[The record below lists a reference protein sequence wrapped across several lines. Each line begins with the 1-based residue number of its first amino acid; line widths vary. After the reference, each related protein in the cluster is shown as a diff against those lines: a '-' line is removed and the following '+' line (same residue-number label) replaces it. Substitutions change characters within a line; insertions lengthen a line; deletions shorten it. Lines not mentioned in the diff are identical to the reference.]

1 MTRTFEEL
9 IPDLLGARGL
19 TGVPPNI
26 AVFHLRKAA
35 IELCERSHVW
45 SQVLEIDS
53 QSGVQDYPLELPG
66 DAKVVAV
73 REVKIGNCCLSP
85 NRSGLCRGCGCHQ
98 FRVEGNHTLWV
109 PESHQ
114 DEEQAI
120 KVLVVCKPGQDACN
134 FPEELYEDWSDVIAD
149 GAAYRCFAMPKTEW
163 YSAGM
168 VTFYIKKFNVGV
180 TRAKNQRVL
189 QRTTGPLM
197 MVGARF

>member
-85 NRSGLCRGCGCHQ
+85 DRSGLCGGCGCHQ

-168 VTFYIKKFNVGV
+168 VTFYMKKFNVGV
-180 TRAKNQRVL
+180 TRAKNHRVL